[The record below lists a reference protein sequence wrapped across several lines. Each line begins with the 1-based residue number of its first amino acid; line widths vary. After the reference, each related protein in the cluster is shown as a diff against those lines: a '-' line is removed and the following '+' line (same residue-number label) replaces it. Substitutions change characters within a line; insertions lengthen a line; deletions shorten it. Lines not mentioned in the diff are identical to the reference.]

1 MVIKNP
7 GLQELLAQVSNAN
20 PAAPTI
26 VQPVS
31 TSPSSGRLLAEAA
44 AFQQS
49 APGLSLFKQLRG
61 TAIAEDETKS
71 AAAQKQALIQS
82 MASDLQSKNYQ
93 GALAKYAQL
102 DPEGVKSLLPQ
113 MEKID
118 PSLKG
123 QLAFS
128 GEGGQL
134 AAQTEYG
141 ANQRQLLDAKLRSEE
156 KLKAAELAN
165 KATTAPQ
172 EFTPGEK
179 ALDQAFAK
187 DYAEYIKSGGAAK
200 VEKSLKNLSVAENLF
215 KQGKGA
221 STGLI
226 SKTFAA
232 FAPDAAQ
239 NILTPDVAKARDNI
253 KDTVNQSLRAILG
266 AQFTEKEGER
276 LMQNTFNPSLGPK
289 ENLRRLDVLK
299 QSILETARA
308 QQGAIEHFKKN
319 RTLRGY
325 EGPMPGATTAAEL
338 TDSLLNKIESSSQ
351 PSEPVKSMKTVDIN
365 KFPAGSI
372 IQNKQGQQFTV
383 NPDGSLS
390 PM

>member
-1 MVIKNP
+1 MANP
-7 GLQELLAQVSNAN
+7 DTLQPSRPLADSALYANLANVYAPTHLGLAQAYGVNAAN
-20 PAAPTI
+20 AGA
-26 VQPVS
+26 QE
-31 TSPSSGRLLAEAA
+31 R
-44 AFQQS
+44 QQ
-49 APGLSLFKQLRG
+49 
-61 TAIAEDETKS
+61 

-141 ANQRQLLDAKLRSEE
+141 SNQRQLLDAKLRSEE
-156 KLKAAELAN
+156 RLKAAELAN

-325 EGPMPGATTAAEL
+325 EGPMPGATTATEL

-351 PSEPVKSMKTVDIN
+351 PPEPAKSMKTVDIN